1 MKKLLWVI
9 AALVLLSG
17 GALIAL
23 VTLVNPNQFKPQIE
37 QQVYQQT
44 GLELQI
50 SGDIGWQFFPTLGF
64 EMGQT
69 QLKNPAGF
77 DSDNLLSVERVSI
90 DVSLLPLMNQTLNMG
105 DVVLDNA
112 QINIETLS
120 DGQRNID
127 ALTSKASDP
136 EAQNNEATTKAD
148 SQSNSDLQNNSDAQ
162 SGETGWQIRV
172 AGVHINQAALSII
185 DKQAGSS
192 TRLENLSLAL
202 SEFAF
207 DQWSQLSFSGQ
218 GQQNAIEFDF
228 EGQTEFKISADLSD
242 YQLKD
247 TRFEANVDTGAQ
259 KLEALLFT
267 MNEWQVGQSS
277 PFNLS
282 LKGQADDTEF
292 DVNLGGEL
300 TLPQEFNSVTL
311 SQLSLTGQ
319 LNGQALPVSP
329 MSLEYRG
336 GVRMDLDSQHIIA
349 TLDRLG
355 INDNVVSGQVDV
367 NLDPELAVK
376 FVLNSD
382 KLNLDQLTGADNAT
396 NETSQSEAN
405 SASSSKT
412 AATQEPDLS
421 GLQALNLN
429 GQVNIKQLQANN
441 ILLNDV
447 ALKLK
452 AANGVVNI
460 SSFKASMYEG
470 SLAMTA
476 QLDGRKTPASYQT
489 DVSVKGVQMLPLLKA
504 VAQQDVL
511 EGKTTINA
519 KLTGR
524 SLIPDNAMQNLT
536 GDVAIQLDD
545 GAVNGIN
552 VAKMLRT
559 GYAKYT
565 GQDTSEASEVQSTDF
580 SSLSAS
586 FDIAKGVASSDDIQM
601 YSPLLRLLGEGDIA
615 FVKQTLAM
623 KLNTSLVGSLQGQ
636 GGKSAD
642 ELKDLTIPLKISG
655 EFTDPKI
662 GLDFS
667 DALKQKANKEVERGV
682 EKLTDKI
689 KDEDT
694 KQAVDG
700 LLKGLFN

>member
-9 AALVLLSG
+9 AALVLLGG

-64 EMGQT
+64 EMGTT
-69 QLKNPAGF
+69 QLKNPADF

-90 DVSLLPLMNQTLNMG
+90 DVSLLPLMDKTLNMG

-112 QINIETLS
+112 QINIETLAN
-120 DGQRNID
+120 GQRNID
-127 ALTSKASDP
+127 ALLKQESQQDTQAAEVAPESEQEASETSKTA
-136 EAQNNEATTKAD
+136 AQ
-148 SQSNSDLQNNSDAQ
+148 
-162 SGETGWQIRV
+162 GWQIRI
-172 AGVHINQAALSII
+172 AGVHINQASLSIV
-185 DKQAGSS
+185 DKQAGS
-192 TRLENLSLAL
+192 TMGLEQVTLAL

-207 DQWSQLSFSGQ
+207 DQWSQISFSGQ
-218 GQQNAIEFDF
+218 GQQDAMTFGF
-228 EGQTEFKISADLSD
+228 QGQTEFKVSADLSD
-242 YQLKD
+242 YQLRE
-247 TRFEANVDTGAQ
+247 TRLETNLTSGNQ
-259 KLEALLFT
+259 TLEALVLT
-267 MNEWQVGQSS
+267 MNEWQIGQSS

-282 LKGQADDTEF
+282 LKGQADTSEF
-292 DVNLGGEL
+292 DVSLAGEL

-311 SQLSLTGQ
+311 SQLSMTGQ
-319 LNGQALPVSP
+319 LTGDSLPVSP
-329 MSLEYRG
+329 FEIDYQG
-336 GVRMDLDSQHIIA
+336 GVSVDLDKQHIMA

-355 INDNVVSGQVDV
+355 LNDNVLKGQVDV
-367 NLDPELAVK
+367 NLAPQLNVK

-382 KLNLDQLTGADNAT
+382 SLNLDKLMGADKPDNAKS
-396 NETSQSEAN
+396 ETELSTSNAQSAE
-405 SASSSKT
+405 
-412 AATQEPDLS
+412 EPDLS
-421 GLQALNLN
+421 GLKEINLS
-429 GQVNIKQLQANN
+429 GQVNVKQLQANN
-441 ILLNDV
+441 LAFSDV

-452 AANGVVNI
+452 MADGVMEV
-460 SSFKASMYEG
+460 SSFNAGMYEG
-470 SLAMTA
+470 NLAMTA

-489 DVSVKGVQMLPLLKA
+489 DIRVKDVQMLPLLKA
-504 VAQQDVL
+504 AAQQDVL
-511 EGKTTINA
+511 EGKTTFEA

-524 SLIPDNAMQNLT
+524 SLLPNKAMDNLT
-536 GDVAIQLDD
+536 GKVAIELED

-565 GQDTSEASEVQSTDF
+565 GQDTSEASAVQKTDF
-580 SSLSAS
+580 SSLTAN
-586 FDIAKGVASSDDIQM
+586 FAIANGVASSDDIQLF
-601 YSPLLRLLGEGDIA
+601 SPLLRLLGEGDIA

-642 ELKDLTIPLKISG
+642 ELKDITIPLKITG
-655 EFTDPKI
+655 DFADPKV

-667 DALKQKANKEVERGV
+667 DALKQKANKEAQRGV

-689 KDEDT
+689 KDENT